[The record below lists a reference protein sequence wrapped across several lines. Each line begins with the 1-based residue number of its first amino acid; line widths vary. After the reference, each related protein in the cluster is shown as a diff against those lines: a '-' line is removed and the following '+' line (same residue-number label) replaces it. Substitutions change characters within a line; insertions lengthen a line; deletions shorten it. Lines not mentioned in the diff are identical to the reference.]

1 MSHPLE
7 APSWKWPGK
16 VSRAELHDGK
26 VIVTWKDA
34 AQADQAGVDTA
45 IDEYAVHVA
54 AIKYRED
61 RAGAYASI
69 GDQLDMQYH
78 DLLDDTT
85 TWKDHIAKV
94 KLDNPK
100 PE

>member
-1 MSHPLE
+1 MSHPTG

-16 VSRAELHDGK
+16 VAYAELHDGK
-26 VIVTWKDA
+26 VIVSWKGA

-45 IDEYAVHVA
+45 VDEYAAHVA
-54 AIKYRED
+54 SLEYRAD
-61 RAGAYASI
+61 RAGAYAST

-78 DLLDDTT
+78 DLVNGTT
-85 TWKDHIAKV
+85 TWKDHVAKV
-94 KLDNPK
+94 KTDNAK